1 MLLFSKVKSHFFVK
15 ILQSFVIIFYNGGN
29 GGGQL
34 VGIIAKGCKLVMHFG
49 FYRVFKCGKPVYK
62 FNLFFLKSCN
72 LISLKFLKIKLL
84 LLQ

>member
-1 MLLFSKVKSHFFVK
+1 MLLLKVKSHFFVE
-15 ILQSFVIIFYNGGN
+15 ILQSFVIIFYRGN

-34 VGIIAKGCKLVMHFG
+34 VGIIAKGGKLVMHFG
-49 FYRVFKCGKPVYK
+49 LYRLLQRGKPVQK
-62 FNLFFLKSCN
+62 FRLLGLKMSN